1 MSRSRQTF
9 IQGAVI
15 LMAAGIFNRL
25 IGFVPRIMLPRLI
38 GAEGVGLFQMGYPL
52 MSVLLTLI
60 TGGITLAVAKLVAE
74 AETQGNYWRSRGIL
88 RTALL
93 ISGGLGAVMTL
104 LCAAAARYLTQYLFT
119 DQRVYWTIVCMSPII
134 FLVSLSSVL
143 RGYFQGKHNMIPT
156 AVSQSAET
164 IVRCAMV
171 LVIAWAFVPMGIAY
185 AAAGA
190 MIGVVCGELVG
201 LALLGWH
208 YVRYGRNR
216 TFVRRAAVGEADT
229 VRGRLRLARRLL
241 RISVPVTASRLI
253 GSASY
258 FAESVLIVQSL
269 AIAGVAA
276 AAATAQYGML
286 QGMVMPLLL
295 LPTALTYSLSVSL
308 VPSLSEAAA
317 LRDMLTIRKRMH
329 QSLRLTLVTGAP
341 FAVILYVLA
350 EPVCKLLY
358 GSADIAPML
367 ALMAPAAIFI
377 YLQAPLAA
385 ALQALDK
392 PGTALRNTLIGAI
405 VKLVLIYAL
414 ATNPELGING
424 AVLAICVNIAL
435 VTVLH
440 SVSVAR
446 LLKTVLPP
454 LDYVKVASGAIIMAA
469 MCKFGY
475 TAAVAH
481 GVLAGLAAACAAG
494 GLCYMLTMAV
504 TGMIDRHDV
513 VRLLRLRRH

>member
-1 MSRSRQTF
+1 MSRQSF

-38 GAEGVGLFQMGYPL
+38 GAEGVGLYQMGYPL

-60 TGGITLAVAKLVAE
+60 TGGMTLAVAKLVAE
-74 AETQGNYWRSRGIL
+74 AETQGNYWRARGIL
-88 RTALL
+88 RTALA

-104 LCAAAARYLTQYLFT
+104 LCVAAARWTAQHLFT
-119 DQRVYWTIVCMSPII
+119 DPRVYWTIVCMSPVI

-156 AVSQSAET
+156 AVSQTAET
-164 IVRCAMV
+164 VVRCAMV
-171 LVIAWAFVPMGIAY
+171 LVVAWTFLPWGIAY

-201 LALLGWH
+201 LALLAWH
-208 YVRYGRNR
+208 YVRHGRNR
-216 TFVRRAAVGEADT
+216 ALIRRAAVGTADAA
-229 VRGRLRLARRLL
+229 RGRLRLARRLL
-241 RISVPVTASRLI
+241 RISIPVTASRLI

-269 AIAGVAA
+269 AIAGIAT

-317 LRDMLTIRKRMH
+317 RRDTLTIRKRMH
-329 QSLRLTLVTGAP
+329 QSLRLTLVAGAP
-341 FAVILYVLA
+341 FAVLLYVLA

-367 ALMAPAAIFI
+367 RLMAPAAVFV

-405 VKLVLIYAL
+405 VKLTLIYAL
-414 ATNPELGING
+414 ATNPDFGISG
-424 AVLAICVNIAL
+424 AVWAICANIAL

-446 LLKTVLPP
+446 LLKTLLPP

-481 GVLAGLAAACAAG
+481 GVLIGLAAACAAG
-494 GLCYMLTMAV
+494 ILCYAMTMAV
-504 TGMIDRHDV
+504 TGMVDRHDV
-513 VRLLRLRRH
+513 ARLLRLRKH